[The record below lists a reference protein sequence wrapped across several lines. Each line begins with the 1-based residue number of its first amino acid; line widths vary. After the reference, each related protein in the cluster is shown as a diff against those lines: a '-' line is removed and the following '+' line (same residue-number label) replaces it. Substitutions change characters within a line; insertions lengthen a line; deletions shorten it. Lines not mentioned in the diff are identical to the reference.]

1 MFYDYH
7 NILCICTTL
16 FVSNLIFPSERHAG
30 HNILIPFSIAT
41 DSVEVV
47 RVGKFSTL
55 ISDMRKAIT
64 HQRTVLVVV
73 LLREKICRSLS
84 QFSVYREETSVP
96 VYSFLRIF
104 SCDSLNQLT
113 L

>member
-1 MFYDYH
+1 MFYYYH
-7 NILCICTTL
+7 NVCTCTTL

-41 DSVEVV
+41 DSVELI

-64 HQRTVLVVV
+64 HQRTVLMVI
-73 LLREKICRSLS
+73 LLREKICRSLLH
-84 QFSVYREETSVP
+84 FSVNREETSVP
-96 VYSFLRIF
+96 V
-104 SCDSLNQLT
+104 
-113 L
+113 